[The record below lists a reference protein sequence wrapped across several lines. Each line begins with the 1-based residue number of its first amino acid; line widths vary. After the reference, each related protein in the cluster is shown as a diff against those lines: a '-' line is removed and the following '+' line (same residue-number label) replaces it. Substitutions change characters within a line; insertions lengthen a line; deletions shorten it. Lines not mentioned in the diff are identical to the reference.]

1 MVLTQ
6 DQIQKLEILGL
17 SSKTPSKPSKTKSN
31 HLIPLLSIT
40 GITLVAAGS
49 LIYIKT
55 NSSVQIS
62 PPPPPQNPSGSTPS
76 PTQVPKSIQHF
87 LLSSQTSFSQA
98 LSLAKS
104 EPDNSTALIEQ
115 LNNAIVAA
123 STAIQAYPTDSRGY
137 EQRGRIYLSLVDS
150 RPQYLSFAVSDYSSA
165 LKYNPLSSTNA
176 HTLASLYARQGN
188 SASTLHYLGLALT
201 LDPTN
206 PQNFYDL
213 ARLQQ
218 QTGQIP
224 QALATYERLIPL
236 VTDSSQKQQ
245 LEAETLALQKL
256 VLQNP
261 SSSLP
266 SSPPPPTTP
275 TLTTP
280 LLQAQL
286 IPLNSP
292 DSVIIASPET
302 AAKSA
307 LQSEKYDSNSLSGQS
322 ILKSGQTTQVILNS
336 QLTPSSQ
343 VYITPIKGGKNS
355 SLEVVSKSNNSF
367 TIGLPSPITEDIE
380 YKWWIV
386 N

>member
-1 MVLTQ
+1 MSSAT
-6 DQIQKLEILGL
+6 L
-17 SSKTPSKPSKTKSN
+17 SKSSKTKSN

-49 LIYIKT
+49 IIYIKT
-55 NSSVQIS
+55 NSLPQSNS
-62 PPPPPQNPSGSTPS
+62 PPPSQNPEPSAPS

-87 LLSSQTSFSQA
+87 LLSSQTFFSQA
-98 LSLAKS
+98 LNLAQS
-104 EPDNSTALIEQ
+104 EPNNSTALIEQ

-123 STAIQAYPTDSRGY
+123 STAIQAYPTDARGY

-150 RPQYLSFAVSDYSSA
+150 RPQYLAYAVSDYSTA
-165 LKYNPLSSTNA
+165 LKFNPLSSANA
-176 HTLASLYARQGN
+176 HTLASLYSRMGN

-224 QALATYERLIPL
+224 QALATYQRLIPL

-245 LEAETLALQKL
+245 LETETLALQKL

-261 SSSLP
+261 NPSLP
-266 SSPPPPTTP
+266 STPPPPTTP
-275 TLTTP
+275 TFTTP

-292 DSVIIASPET
+292 DSVIIASPEAT
-302 AAKSA
+302 TKSA

-322 ILKSGQTTQVILNS
+322 ILKSGQVSQVIS
-336 QLTPSSQ
+336 STKLTPSSQ
-343 VYITPIKGGKNS
+343 VYITPTKGGKNA
-355 SLEVVSKSNNSF
+355 SLEVISKSKDSF
-367 TIGLPSPITEDIE
+367 TVGLPAPISEDIE